1 MMKRLMVGICTYN
14 RKNIINY
21 TSRSLKEVENI
32 EKTDVRI
39 YDDCSEEYD
48 VDFLKQVYSMATKVS
63 RNEKNTGAD
72 YNTRSM
78 IMDFAKSDNDYLF
91 IADSDLV
98 FNKDILVHIEKII
111 DELEKNGKMVIFSLF
126 NAHTHETIKEFN
138 EDLVVKKEIGAAGT
152 VISKKAVLE
161 FINKEYNGKISIDN
175 FFSNIL
181 REKGNEILCTKN
193 SYVQHIGI
201 VGQNSFVDS
210 VDIGVNFKVDTITN
224 AEAIIDILQQ
234 TFILNSADIND
245 MLYRYCIK
253 GKVGINTL
261 FKCLL
266 VSIKKKV
273 KDVINRRK

>member
-1 MMKRLMVGICTYN
+1 
-14 RKNIINY
+14 
-21 TSRSLKEVENI
+21 
-32 EKTDVRI
+32 
-39 YDDCSEEYD
+39 
-48 VDFLKQVYSMATKVS
+48 
-63 RNEKNTGAD
+63 
-72 YNTRSM
+72 M

-152 VISKKAVLE
+152 VISKKAVFE
-161 FINKEYNGKISIDN
+161 FKDKEYNGKISIDN